1 MQEKA
6 AEATEEI
13 LDGKDWGLLTTRG
26 VIVHTTLSI
35 PYRLDEWYRVLPPF
49 LQATTNMTPCHVL
62 VHSGSLRRPGGG
74 KIPLKA
80 LTLLHSDVPYNPYG

>member
-6 AEATEEI
+6 AEAMEEI

-35 PYRLDEWYRVLPPF
+35 PYRLDEWYRVLPP
-49 LQATTNMTPCHVL
+49 LPPSHYEQDSVSCLGA
-62 VHSGSLRRPGGG
+62 LRKPMEAWRR
-74 KIPLKA
+74 
-80 LTLLHSDVPYNPYG
+80 